1 MALYMMQVKP
11 LSRGK
16 GQSATAAAAYRSGTL
31 IACQR
36 EGRTHDYSRKSGILK
51 TQSQII
57 LPVGI
62 EADWLIDRNALWNA
76 AEAAEKRK
84 DARVAREYIVALPH
98 EATAKER
105 QQLAVELSQYLAN
118 SYGIGVDLNIHAP
131 HRHKGTENNNHH
143 AHILT
148 TTRMVTPHGFGQKSD
163 IELCNT
169 DRATRNLC
177 SSADELKRIRAHWA
191 ELQNT
196 VLAKYGIQ
204 VSALS
209 LQDQGINREPTLH
222 LGPQATALERM
233 GIATEIGNINRAIE
247 KDNADRA
254 LRCTELDQ
262 QIMISNQLID
272 KLQTHRRNLQSH
284 ERSQAIVRAHRA
296 AVDTANAVSHTAS
309 SIGRTTD
316 QHESTL
322 AAVSR
327 AAGQH
332 GSTIAAVSRTIHT
345 TLDTCDAIADYL
357 DAYQNAAAAHTV
369 NRAITATTQLHRDI
383 VDSVTHLTN
392 DVERCAKQLGSMS
405 HTTDLWSGWCR
416 EQVES
421 IDARVAADKKKHLI
435 ETTLQAFIKSQDIYA
450 DYMRRYNL
458 LVHQH
463 QNEQDL
469 LSAKVKISDKN
480 LRQYGMQDIGGKRV
494 QDKKTKEL
502 YQPPSD
508 SYLRCHFEED
518 CNKIWMRFDEAL
530 MTLFKDGH
538 MDRHIQNMHRL
549 KKILDDND
557 THLPLKNR
565 SFMDN
570 FTKNTVNDYLTIDS
584 YMDYVK
590 PRLVDVEAKATEKAR
605 LKALERAQEEA
616 KKQANANL
624 LRQLTEE
631 RLERQQQRL
640 VLEQEKLSVQ
650 QHSQPESVPTPTTQI
665 SNPARKEQKKDDRH
679 DFDMGW

>member
-148 TTRMVTPHGFGQKSD
+148 TTRMVTPHGLGQKSD

-209 LQDQGINREPTLH
+209 LQDQGIDREPTLH

-309 SIGRTTD
+309 TIGRAAG

-322 AAVSR
+322 AAVGR

-421 IDARVAADKKKHLI
+421 IDARLEVNKRRLI
-435 ETTLQAFIKSQDIYA
+435 EKTTQEFIKSQDIYA
-450 DYMRRYNL
+450 DYMRRYSD
-458 LVHQH
+458 LVSQYQH
-463 QNEQDL
+463 DKDP
-469 LSAKVKISDKN
+469 LSA
-480 LRQYGMQDIGGKRV
+480 
-494 QDKKTKEL
+494 TT
-502 YQPPSD
+502 PSD
-508 SYLRCHFEED
+508 QHITALHPSSRGSHHYFEYGPD
-518 CNKIWMRFDEAL
+518 QIWSAFDDAL
-530 MTLFKDGH
+530 VTLFKGS
-538 MDRHIQNMHRL
+538 HIRNHIDNMHRL
-549 KKILDDND
+549 KKILDDSGAD
-557 THLPLKNR
+557 VPLKNR
-565 SFMDN
+565 SGMDQPNHHVEHGYFSIN
-570 FTKNTVNDYLTIDS
+570 FYHQHVEPQLLYLEFKFTQKSRLEALD
-584 YMDYVK
+584 K
-590 PRLVDVEAKATEKAR
+590 PRCED
-605 LKALERAQEEA
+605 ERRSEIQ
-616 KKQANANL
+616 Q
-624 LRQLTEE
+624 LRDKIAAE
-631 RLERQQQRL
+631 RLERLVHEQQTGA
-640 VLEQEKLSVQ
+640 QEEPSIPQLN
-650 QHSQPESVPTPTTQI
+650 QPELVQTPTSQI